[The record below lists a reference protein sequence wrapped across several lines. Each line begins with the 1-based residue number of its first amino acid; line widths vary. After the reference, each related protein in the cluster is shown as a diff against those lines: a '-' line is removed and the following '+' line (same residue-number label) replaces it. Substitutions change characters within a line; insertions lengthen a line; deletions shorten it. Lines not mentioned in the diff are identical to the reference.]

1 MRERKTR
8 IIIFFSKSIR
18 LRRASVSSWLANSFV
33 ANLKKCCL
41 QQACFTERII
51 SKGCQN
57 LIVIIYRPVRPIGSE
72 SVSIQEHINILE
84 AYSQD
89 HAGITLYRL
98 LSYHR
103 LPVYPISGAPECL
116 LRLIARKGR
125 RENLDALWALSRQPS
140 RFSTTNVGTYGSTPD
155 YRPILDSTDRSVLTD
170 GALAQI
176 QSDTLFIRTDK
187 F

>member
-1 MRERKTR
+1 MLNIDNSKTCESNKGAATR
-8 IIIFFSKSIR
+8 ISTRYSVARLVWGSLTGRLELFLCSPVNSYEGNLSIPWTR
-18 LRRASVSSWLANSFV
+18 FYSIKRA
-33 ANLKKCCL
+33 
-41 QQACFTERII
+41 
-51 SKGCQN
+51 
-57 LIVIIYRPVRPIGSE
+57 
-72 SVSIQEHINILE
+72 
-84 AYSQD
+84 D

-155 YRPILDSTDRSVLTD
+155 YRPILDSTDRIVLTD

-187 F
+187 FWSILVR